1 MSPRKKK
8 TKLGPAARAKIKR
21 ELESTESNKRRKSD
35 STTEEEEKKSK
46 KRKNFVTACEQV
58 SLKEYMN
65 YSKRFSL
72 LHFPKCSNSSLCT
85 HQNTTMNIVPIPTRI
100 EESFKIEMKSNSWC
114 EALEICSL
122 SISPTQYLSHTI
134 LKDVVEIMMNAHEDT
149 SSKFTMSNLL
159 DQCQQVLSL
168 NFNMHP
174 PCMVKSIRKCYLKF
188 LTSPMDLKEN
198 TFTNRSEFN
207 CDKGIIKYCFNR
219 LEHELSYE
227 SKDEALVDKFENTP
241 DNMKQSVQGLH
252 WQKEKFE
259 IFELLNRSDRI
270 ERLMSVLET
279 VIELLQFDVVIWHSR
294 YTNNLG
300 NHIMRSHRPLMAHI
314 LWSSNILYTGAVNI
328 NCRQILRIFVYF
340 IHLQYPEHHIK
351 TMTIWLN
358 TMIQT
363 FYICENNSN
372 SNYPN
377 TGKYC
382 NNFANELFKIISEMP
397 PSTILRILERIKP
410 TFMRYLVSKQYLNT
424 ILSTDEEEI
433 IKVLIKFI
441 ERSEWKHFPE
451 SNEKPQIPKTLKVP
465 HIKPNKLLTYLSKTL
480 TKTAYLVVDKKSDS
494 KVLYPKFIPLEDMS
508 KEIIDQKYVVL
519 LIFITFHA
527 YLDAFSVQEVQ
538 ETLDKLN
545 EQLDQEI
552 PDSDKRNNIEV
563 ISYSVTEDLI
573 KKYRSIYQ
581 MLKDLILL
589 LQRKKG
595 EIPDII
601 HILFEALPLL
611 GL

>member
-1 MSPRKKK
+1 MSPRRKK
-8 TKLGPAARAKIKR
+8 TKLQAPATKSDTTIEDEEKKIKR
-21 ELESTESNKRRKSD
+21 
-35 STTEEEEKKSK
+35 
-46 KRKNFVTACEQV
+46 RKNFVTACEQV
-58 SLKEYMN
+58 SLKEYIN
-65 YSKRFSL
+65 YTKRFSL
-72 LHFPKCSNSSLCT
+72 LHFPKCSNSSMCT
-85 HQNTTMNIVPIPTRI
+85 HHNLPNTTNVMPIPARI
-100 EESFKIEMKSNSWC
+100 EEAFKIEMKTNTWC
-114 EALEICSL
+114 EALEVCFL
-122 SISPTQYLSHTI
+122 SINPSQYLSATV

-149 SSKFTMSNLL
+149 TSTYTMSNLL

-219 LEHELSYE
+219 LEHELSIE

-241 DNMKQSVQGLH
+241 DEMKQSVQGLH

-279 VIELLQFDVVIWHSR
+279 IIELLQFDLAIWHSR

-314 LWSSNILYTGAVNI
+314 LWSANILYTGAVNI

-340 IHLQYPEHHIK
+340 IHLQYPENHIRI
-351 TMTIWLN
+351 MTLWLN

-363 FYICENNSN
+363 FYICETNSN

-382 NNFANELFKIISEMP
+382 NNFANEFFKLISEMP
-397 PSTILRILERIKP
+397 SPTILRVLERIKP

-433 IKVLIKFI
+433 IKVFINFI
-441 ERSEWKHFPE
+441 ERSEWENFPE
-451 SNEKPQIPKTLKVP
+451 SKETPQIPKTLKVP
-465 HIKPNKLLTYLSKTL
+465 HIKPNKLLSYLSKTL
-480 TKTAYLVVDKKSDS
+480 IKTAQLNLNKKSES
-494 KVLYPKFIPLEDMS
+494 KVLYPKFIPLED
-508 KEIIDQKYVVL
+508 KNKDIIDQKYVYL

-538 ETLDKLN
+538 QTLDTLN
-545 EQLDQEI
+545 EQLDQNI
-552 PDSDKRNNIEV
+552 PGTYKKINIEL
-563 ISYSVTEDLI
+563 ISYSVSEDFI

-589 LQRKKG
+589 LQKKKG
-595 EIPDII
+595 QIPVQILT
-601 HILFEALPLL
+601 LFEAIPLL

>member
-1 MSPRKKK
+1 
-8 TKLGPAARAKIKR
+8 
-21 ELESTESNKRRKSD
+21 
-35 STTEEEEKKSK
+35 
-46 KRKNFVTACEQV
+46 
-58 SLKEYMN
+58 
-65 YSKRFSL
+65 
-72 LHFPKCSNSSLCT
+72 
-85 HQNTTMNIVPIPTRI
+85 MNIVPIPTRI